1 MGIVPVMK
9 EITLTVERDEESGGY
24 VASWDDPQG
33 KGGITTQGNNLTELQ
48 ANIREAV
55 QCHFDSGKA
64 PKVIRLHFVTDPVLA
79 VA

>member
-1 MGIVPVMK
+1 MK

-24 VASWDDPQG
+24 VASWDEPQG
-33 KGGITTQGNNLTELQ
+33 KGGITTQGQDLSELQ

-55 QCHFDSGKA
+55 QCHFESKKA

>member
-1 MGIVPVMK
+1 MK
-9 EITLTVERDEESGGY
+9 EITFTVERDEDSGGY

-33 KGGITTQGNNLTELQ
+33 KGGITTQGKDLNELQ

-55 QCHFDSGKA
+55 GCHFGRAKM
-64 PKVIRLHFVTDPVLA
+64 PREIRLHFVSDPVLA

>member
-1 MGIVPVMK
+1 MN
-9 EITLTVERDEESGGY
+9 EITLTVERDAESGFY

-33 KGGITTQGNNLTELQ
+33 NGGITTQGKDLNELE

-55 QCHFDSGKA
+55 QCHFDRDQT